1 MDQPK
6 TKHERI
12 QKWLDEREQ
21 KKETIR
27 RLIEEKKM
35 EKFTVLETDKR
46 EEKKQSQ

>member
-1 MDQPK
+1 MDSQQAK
-6 TKHERI
+6 NERI
-12 QKWLDEREQ
+12 QKWLQEREQ